1 MRPLFKTVGLITVF
15 LVCCLFGLLK
25 SEEVKKENELALLLV
40 SACNRMAE
48 LIRTERR
55 KLSLAVEA
63 SFKAEWVLCKD
74 KKFYVNRTVIGKD
87 QADIL
92 DELFS
97 SVGMMDSESEY
108 RRIRLYAERLEQSQK
123 RAAKKALEQGRLYK
137 TLGVSFGVFMVL
149 FLI

>member
-1 MRPLFKTVGLITVF
+1 MRLLFKTVGLITVF

-55 KLSLAVEA
+55 ELCLAVDA
-63 SFKAEWVLCKD
+63 SFKSEWVLCKD
-74 KKFYVNRTVIGKD
+74 KRFYANRTVIGKD

-97 SVGMMDSESEY
+97 SVGMMDSEAEY
-108 RRIRLYAERLEQSQK
+108 QRIRLYAERLEQTQK